1 MPIVFLWE
9 KKSYMH
15 FSTFDMLAA
24 VVWREIRRKL
34 GWWYIKQKTHDVN
47 VMFTYVKVTQVCL
60 HTRKMTNCGFSYVA
74 SRFSFITNLLLL
86 DFFQKTC
93 ILWLPYKKGPF
104 YIRATLK
111 EIRSLCIICWFLK
124 RKGGRKNKRNYEKA
138 REW

>member
-9 KKSYMH
+9 KRSYMH

-86 DFFQKTC
+86 ESFF
-93 ILWLPYKKGPF
+93 KKHAYF
-104 YIRATLK
+104 DCLTKRVHFIIRATLK
-111 EIRSLCIICWFLK
+111 ETRSIVHHLLIFEK
-124 RKGGRKNKRNYEKA
+124 EKNNKKKKI
-138 REW
+138 